1 MFKKIY
7 FKTKLI
13 SAFIKKNLLFL
24 IIGSLIGSLF
34 FIILP
39 LIKEFIDS
47 PQFKTKKI
55 GIVGFYTYQNLPP
68 NITNLIS
75 FGLTQSSSS
84 NKAIPSPLLKEWAI
98 QNDNKEFILTINTDH
113 FWHNGQKFNVK
124 DIDYKISGAKIEK
137 IAKDKIKISLEKPFS
152 PLLSI
157 LNQPLFKNKKKLI
170 GLGPYKVEKISYRQN
185 HIKKI
190 FLQNTEKKRE
200 KNEFTFYDNEKDLI
214 SAFKLGEIN
223 QIDSISS
230 PKELDKW
237 PKVKISPHSES
248 NQNYIALFFNTQ
260 KVETKT
266 LRQAFAYAT
275 KKNNDKKNRCISPIS
290 PNSWAYNDSVKVYNY
305 NPNRAKELFKNNQI
319 EKINITLNNRKLLPL
334 AEKIKK
340 TWQSILNIKTSISV
354 ENQINTNDFDI
365 ILAYGSIPQDPDQ
378 YSFWHSTQQSNITKL
393 NNPKIDKLL
402 EEGRQ
407 SFDIQERKQIYLK
420 FQKSLLEE
428 CPAIFLHYPTT
439 YSISKIN

>member
-1 MFKKIY
+1 M
-7 FKTKLI
+7 
-13 SAFIKKNLLFL
+13 LFL
-24 IIGSLIGSLF
+24 FIGSLIGSLF

-39 LIKEFIDS
+39 LIKEFTNS

-68 NITNLIS
+68 NITSLIS
-75 FGLTQSSSS
+75 FGLTQSSSN
-84 NKAIPSPLLKEWAI
+84 NKAIPSPLLKEWI
-98 QNDNKEFILTINTDH
+98 VQNDNKEFILTINTEH
-113 FWHNGQKFNVK
+113 YWHNGQKFDIK
-124 DIDYKISGAKIEK
+124 DIDYEISGTKIEK
-137 IAKDKIKISLEKPFS
+137 IDKDKIKISLEKPFS

-170 GLGPYKVEKISYRQN
+170 GLGLYKVEKINYQQN

-190 FLQNTEKKRE
+190 LLQNTETKQE
-200 KNEFTFYDNEKDLI
+200 KIEFTFYDNEKDLI

-223 QIDSISS
+223 QINSTSS

-237 PKVKISPHSES
+237 PKIKISPHSES
-248 NQNYIALFFNTQ
+248 NQNYIALFFNT
-260 KVETKT
+260 KKIEAKT

-275 KKNNDKKNRCISPIS
+275 EKNNNKENRCIGPIS
-290 PNSWAYNDSVKVYNY
+290 PNSWAYNDSIKTYDY
-305 NPNRAKELFKNNQI
+305 NPGRAKELFKDNQI

-334 AEKIKK
+334 AEEIKNS
-340 TWQSILNIKTSISV
+340 WQSILNIRTGVSV
-354 ENQINTNDFDI
+354 ENQINTNNFDVL
-365 ILAYGSIPQDPDQ
+365 LAYGSIPQDPDQ

-407 SFDIQERKQIYLK
+407 SFDIQERKQIYLE

-428 CPAIFLHYPTT
+428 SPAIFLYYPTT
-439 YSISKIN
+439 YSISKTNL